1 MSIFMEASRLKLRFS
16 VVGIGTLSVEDLWD
30 LSGSQLNDVF
40 MALSAASKSADVE
53 SLLDS
58 SGEDKVLTLKKDIVR
73 YVFDVKKAEQE
84 ERQEKARLREE
95 YKQLLDVMAKKQG
108 AEREKM
114 SESDLAARLE
124 ELRERLS

>member
-30 LSGSQLNDVF
+30 LSEQQLNDVF
-40 MALSAASKSADVE
+40 MDLSKASKMSDVE

-58 SGEDKVLTLKKDIVR
+58 SGEDKILTVKKNIVR
-73 YVFDVKKAEQE
+73 SVFDVKKAERE

-95 YKQLLDVMAKKQG
+95 YKQLLEVMSKKQG
-108 AEREKM
+108 AELEKM

-124 ELRERLS
+124 ELREKLS

>member
-30 LSGSQLNDVF
+30 LSETQLNGIF
-40 MALSAASKSADVE
+40 MELSAASKNSEVE
-53 SLLDS
+53 SLLES
-58 SGEDKVLTLKKDIVR
+58 SGEDKILTLKKDVVR
-73 YVFDVKKAEQE
+73 SVFETKKT
-84 ERQEKARLREE
+84 ERGEREAKIRMREE
-95 YKQLLDVMAKKQG
+95 YQGLLNVKARKQD

-124 ELRERLS
+124 ELREKLS

>member
-73 YVFDVKKAEQE
+73 FVFDVKKAEQE
-84 ERQEKARLREE
+84 ERQEKARMREE
-95 YKQLLDVMAKKQG
+95 YQQLLDVMAKKQG

>member
-1 MSIFMEASRLKLRFS
+1 MNIFMEASRLKLRFS

-30 LSGSQLNDVF
+30 LSEQQLNDVF
-40 MALSAASKSADVE
+40 MDLSKASKMSDVE

-58 SGEDKVLTLKKDIVR
+58 SGEDKILTVKKNIVR
-73 YVFDVKKAEQE
+73 SVFDVKKAERE

-95 YKQLLDVMAKKQG
+95 YKQLLEVMSKKQG
-108 AEREKM
+108 AELEKM

-124 ELRERLS
+124 ELREKLS